1 MKINRKETR
10 MGLEWGRGGRGGE
23 PEQGKPEMKKSRKAD
38 QYWYSMEQGVTE
50 KRLPC
55 GCVM

>member
-10 MGLEWGRGGRGGE
+10 MGLEWGRGGGGE